1 MATIELTADNF
12 GEKVVNDGIAIVD
25 FWAEWCGPCRQFGPI
40 FEEASERHPEITF
53 GKVDT
58 EAERQLAAEAGISS
72 IPTLMVFREG
82 ILLFNQPG
90 AMPAPALEELIGA
103 VSALNMDEIRAE
115 IAKQNGDADEI
126 GDLTEP
132 K

>member
-1 MATIELTADNF
+1 MATIELTAENF
-12 GEKVVNDGIAIVD
+12 GDKVVTDGITIVD

-40 FEEASERHPEITF
+40 FEEASERHPQITF

-58 EAERQLAAEAGISS
+58 EAEKQLAGEAGISS

-90 AMPAPALEELIGA
+90 ALPAPALEDLISA
-103 VSALNMDEIRAE
+103 VSALNMDDIRAE
-115 IAKQNGDADEI
+115 IAKQDGDADEI

>member
-1 MATIELTADNF
+1 MATIELTAENF
-12 GEKVVNDGIAIVD
+12 GEKVVGDGIAIVD

-40 FEEASERHPEITF
+40 FEEASERHPQITF

-58 EAERQLAAEAGISS
+58 EAERQLAAEAGITS

-103 VSALNMDEIRAE
+103 VSALDMDEIRAE
-115 IAKQNGDADEI
+115 IAKQNGNADEI

-132 K
+132 N